1 MKIVNLLIVM
11 LLAGSTLAQPVE
23 LKDIS
28 GSGFG
33 KFKKSPKKIYIA
45 QFRVN
50 FQLLYSQTETAE
62 GGRVMGGGYRS
73 EAKAGLTMAVKGVSA
88 ADLQEITDKLYQDY
102 VAKIKSEGFEVLSAE
117 EASTSKQFVDWERK
131 TGGTLNE
138 AQYPGYITAIPTG
151 FEYFVKRTKEGGKEK
166 TSFVDNSLKVSND
179 VKATV
184 VKVSIVVPF
193 VEDAE
198 SAGSKILGD
207 AVKGIAKVV
216 LRPNLRIEKDIV
228 GTAGG
233 FSSDVAVSKI
243 SYGFQEGMG
252 TIAMTNLHL
261 KNDIEIPGIF
271 EDKKYK
277 AVETASTDLWG
288 TDYGALTIFQVN
300 DKFLSKAQP
309 LPCDAAKYKEGVL
322 NAAGSYLSAT
332 LAEFLSNIK

>member
-1 MKIVNLLIVM
+1 MKKLLNT
-11 LLAGSTLAQPVE
+11 LLLLLLVGAAIAQVE

-28 GSGFG
+28 GSGQG

-102 VAKIKSEGFEVLSAE
+102 VAKIKSEGFELVSAE
-117 EASTSKQFVDWERK
+117 EASASKQFVDWERK

-151 FEYFVKRTKEGGKEK
+151 FEYFVKRTKDGGKEK
-166 TSFVDNSLKVSND
+166 TSFVDNSLKISND
-179 VKATV
+179 IKATV
-184 VKVSIVVPF
+184 VKVGIVVPF

-198 SAGSKILGD
+198 SAGSKMLGD

-228 GTAGG
+228 GTAGA

-252 TIAMTNLHL
+252 TMAMTNLHL

-309 LPCDAAKYKEGVL
+309 LPCDPAKYKEGVL

-332 LAEFLSNIK
+332 LSEFLSNIK